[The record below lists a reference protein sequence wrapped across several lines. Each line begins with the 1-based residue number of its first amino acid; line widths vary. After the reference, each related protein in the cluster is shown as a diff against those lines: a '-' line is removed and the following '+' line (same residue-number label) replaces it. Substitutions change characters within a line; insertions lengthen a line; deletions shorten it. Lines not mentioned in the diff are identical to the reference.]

1 MKVDNFS
8 LQIYGAAESWA
19 EQADNAEIA
28 RSVFEAEERPDL
40 ANIFRRYRN
49 CFREL
54 EGITTEFL
62 GLYTEDHG
70 GEG

>member
-1 MKVDNFS
+1 MKIDNFS
-8 LQIYGAAESWA
+8 LQLAGASDAWGAQAE
-19 EQADNAEIA
+19 NAEIA
-28 RSVFEAEERPDL
+28 RSVFEEDRPDL

-54 EGITTEFL
+54 EALTVEFL